1 MAAEGRSLRSHETE
15 CDSLKM
21 GDFQLKAGANDNKMV
36 ASGNSGE
43 QKGKNEKALQEEMA
57 KLEKILKD

>member
-1 MAAEGRSLRSHETE
+1 M
-15 CDSLKM
+15 KM